1 MFVSLTDDDT
11 ASNSVGSPDV
21 DSPNSKKSR
30 QKRGTLYK
38 PYFSV
43 THDFILAFRYFN
55 ETLCKKSIGPDI
67 FLKPILTAL

>member
-43 THDFILAFRYFN
+43 TRDFSFSLFQ
-55 ETLCKKSIGPDI
+55 
-67 FLKPILTAL
+67 

>member
-38 PYFSV
+38 PYFSQSLM
-43 THDFILAFRYFN
+43 ILAFRYFN

-67 FLKPILTAL
+67 FLNPILTAL